1 MTVLQSFR
9 VGTWW
14 SDASYASSETRKERC
29 VYGREFFHQWII
41 FLTGNMVAYADILS
55 GSVAALYTM
64 GWVAWTITAYLQDLN
79 VSCVPMI
86 LRGYWSCSLFQRQL
100 MSNTIFI
107 LGFIDHAMVLS
118 RLDLIWGKHNFEF
131 RSVSRIH
138 ERWGWAEL
146 ISISHFTT
154 IFTNFRGYKCWKIKL
169 KMTQVS
175 FHI

>member
-1 MTVLQSFR
+1 MIVLHFFR
-9 VGTWW
+9 VGTRW
-14 SDASYASSETRKERC
+14 SDASYTSSETRKERC

-41 FLTGNMVAYADILS
+41 FLTCNMVAYGDILS

-79 VSCVPMI
+79 ISCVPMI
-86 LRGYWSCSLFQRQL
+86 LRGYWSCSLSQRQL

-118 RLDLIWGKHNFEF
+118 RLDLIWGKYNFEF

-138 ERWGWAEL
+138 ERWGWAGL

-154 IFTNFRGYKCWKIKL
+154 IFANFRWYKCWKIKL